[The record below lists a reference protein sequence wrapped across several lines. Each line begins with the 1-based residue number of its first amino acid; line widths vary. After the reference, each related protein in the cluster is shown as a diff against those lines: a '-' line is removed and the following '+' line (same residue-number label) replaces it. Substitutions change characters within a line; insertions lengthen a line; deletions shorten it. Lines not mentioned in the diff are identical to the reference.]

1 MSEPAGPPSPPLPP
15 AAERVY
21 VRRGTP
27 AFARIN
33 WALFLSGYAVFSQ
46 IYCTQ
51 PLLPVLAEHF
61 GLGAATS
68 SLALSLTTGFL
79 ALSIFAA
86 GALSESVGRKPL
98 MFASLVVAAML
109 EIAAAFAP
117 SWHVLLVLRALEGAA
132 LGGAP
137 AVAMAYLAEEIEPA
151 GLGAAMGLYIGG
163 NALGGMAGRVVTG
176 LVAEV
181 FDWRVALAAIGGLG
195 LASAIGFVLLLPPS
209 RNFAPRPPRRLAA
222 HLAAWG
228 RHLANPALALV
239 FLIGFLAMGGF
250 VTTYNYVGFRLA
262 DPPFDLGQAAV
273 GAIFVVYLSGI
284 LASPLAG
291 RAADR
296 FGRVP
301 VIVAGTLLSAA
312 GLLVTLPASLVA
324 VIAGVALLTAGFF
337 AAHAAASGWIG
348 LLARADL
355 GHASS
360 LYLLAYYLGSSV
372 AGSLGGLPWT
382 VGGWAA
388 VVGFVATL
396 HLAALIAAL
405 VLGRIVARR

>member
-1 MSEPAGPPSPPLPP
+1 MTEPAPPR
-15 AAERVY
+15 AAAVPDR

-27 AFARIN
+27 AYARIN

-51 PLLPVLAEHF
+51 PLLPELAAHF
-61 GLGAATS
+61 GVGAAES
-68 SLALSLTTGFL
+68 SLALSLTTAFL
-79 ALSIFAA
+79 AVAIFAA

-98 MFASLVVAAML
+98 MFGSLILAAGL

-117 SWHVLLVLRALEGAA
+117 SWPVLLTLRALEGLA

-137 AVAMAYLAEEIEPA
+137 AVAMAYLAEEIEPS
-151 GLGAAMGLYIGG
+151 GLGSAMGLYIGG

-176 LVAEV
+176 LVADL
-181 FDWRVALAAIGGLG
+181 FDWRVALAVIGGLG
-195 LASAIGFVLLLPPS
+195 LASAIGFLVLLPPS
-209 RNFAPRPPRRLAA
+209 RNFTPRPPRRLAA

-301 VIVAGTLLSAA
+301 VIVAGTVLSAV
-312 GLLVTLPASLVA
+312 GLFVTLPASLVA
-324 VIAGVALLTAGFF
+324 VIVGIALLTAGFF

-348 LLARADL
+348 LLARADI

-382 VGGWAA
+382 IGGWGA

-396 HLAALIAAL
+396 HLAALVTAL
-405 VLGRIVARR
+405 MLGRIVRRR